1 MEKLNLQRD
10 REDFY
15 MIEVNEKGDT
25 ITFDLTDIGLPEKIL
40 KASDNIKK
48 LDEEFKE
55 NALKL
60 KDENLDEL
68 ELTRKYIKME
78 KEMCLKMRKEFDSFM
93 GDGACDKIF
102 GDSNY
107 YGMFWQLFDALDP
120 HFKKMKIKSQKAKR
134 KLVDK
139 YLSVEKDV
147 M

>member
-1 MEKLNLQRD
+1 
-10 REDFY
+10 
-15 MIEVNEKGDT
+15 
-25 ITFDLTDIGLPEKIL
+25 
-40 KASDNIKK
+40 
-48 LDEEFKE
+48 
-55 NALKL
+55 
-60 KDENLDEL
+60 
-68 ELTRKYIKME
+68 
-78 KEMCLKMRKEFDSFM
+78 MCLKMRKEFDSFM